1 MASGQKKVV
10 IRRFAGPLAWGY
22 LPQTS
27 LVRDDQVPLMAV
39 DGRITPISLNEIKT
53 IAYVHDFN
61 LDDLVDPERIGQQ
74 ELPRPAA
81 RRRPMVEAHLSGRRF
96 DRGPNVSRSPSAGR
110 TYRRPGPVFDTSG
123 RPQQH
128 PTPVCA
134 ADIFALLGGAWV
146 RHRTVQTCSEGRHR
160 QPPAQPFRGARR
172 VESPA

>member
-61 LDDLVDPERIGQQ
+61 LDDLVDPERIGRRSF
-74 ELPRPAA
+74 LARPRGDGLWLKLTFQDADSIEGLTSVDLLLLDALIADQGLFLTPPDGRSNTQRLFVPRTSLRSLEVLGYVTAPSKRAA
-81 RRRPMVEAHLSGRRF
+81 KVDNPQPSLFEEPVE
-96 DRGPNVSRSPSAGR
+96 
-110 TYRRPGPVFDTSG
+110 
-123 RPQQH
+123 
-128 PTPVCA
+128 
-134 ADIFALLGGAWV
+134 
-146 RHRTVQTCSEGRHR
+146 
-160 QPPAQPFRGARR
+160 
-172 VESPA
+172 

>member
-61 LDDLVDPERIGQQ
+61 LDDLVDPERIGRRSF
-74 ELPRPAA
+74 LARPRGDGLWLKLTFQDADSIEGLTSVDLLLLDALIADQGLFLTPPDGRSNTQRLFVPRTALRSLEVLGYVTAPSKRAA
-81 RRRPMVEAHLSGRRF
+81 KVAIDNPQPSLFEEPVE
-96 DRGPNVSRSPSAGR
+96 
-110 TYRRPGPVFDTSG
+110 
-123 RPQQH
+123 
-128 PTPVCA
+128 
-134 ADIFALLGGAWV
+134 
-146 RHRTVQTCSEGRHR
+146 
-160 QPPAQPFRGARR
+160 
-172 VESPA
+172 

>member
-61 LDDLVDPERIGQQ
+61 LDDLVDPERIGRRSF
-74 ELPRPAA
+74 LARPRGDGLWLKLTFQDADSIEGLTSVDLLLLDALIADQGLFLTPPDGRSNTQRLFVPRTSLRSLEVLGYVTALSKRAA
-81 RRRPMVEAHLSGRRF
+81 KVAIDNPQPSLFEEPVE
-96 DRGPNVSRSPSAGR
+96 
-110 TYRRPGPVFDTSG
+110 
-123 RPQQH
+123 
-128 PTPVCA
+128 
-134 ADIFALLGGAWV
+134 
-146 RHRTVQTCSEGRHR
+146 
-160 QPPAQPFRGARR
+160 
-172 VESPA
+172 

>member
-61 LDDLVDPERIGQQ
+61 LDDLVDPERIGRRSF
-74 ELPRPAA
+74 LARPRGDGLWLKLTFQDADSIEGLTSVDLLLLDALIADQGLFLTPPDGRSNTQRLFVPRTSLRSLEVLGYVTAPSKRAA
-81 RRRPMVEAHLSGRRF
+81 KVAIDNPQPSLFEEPVE
-96 DRGPNVSRSPSAGR
+96 
-110 TYRRPGPVFDTSG
+110 
-123 RPQQH
+123 
-128 PTPVCA
+128 
-134 ADIFALLGGAWV
+134 
-146 RHRTVQTCSEGRHR
+146 
-160 QPPAQPFRGARR
+160 
-172 VESPA
+172 